1 MELCGN
7 LALGGG
13 TTPSLGLLKAVSKAV
28 PGVPIMVMIRP
39 RTGDFIYTALEIDVM
54 IEDIRLFKDADAQGV
69 VFGALTAEGDVDLET
84 TNAWASSPNL
94 YVGELT
100 RGLTDSFR

>member
-1 MELCGN
+1 MCGS

-13 TTPSLGLLKAVSKAV
+13 TTPSLGLFRAVSKAV

-54 IEDIRLFKDADAQGV
+54 LEDIRLFKDADAQGV
-69 VFGALTAEGDVDLET
+69 VFGALTVEGDVDLKIT
-84 TNAWASSPNL
+84 TA
-94 YVGELT
+94 
-100 RGLTDSFR
+100 